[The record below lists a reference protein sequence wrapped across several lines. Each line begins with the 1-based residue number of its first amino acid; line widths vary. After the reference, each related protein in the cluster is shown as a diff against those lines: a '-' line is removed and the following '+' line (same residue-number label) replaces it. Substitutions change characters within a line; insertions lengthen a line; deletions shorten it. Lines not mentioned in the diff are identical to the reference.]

1 MRSII
6 KRYAIIAIT
15 ANTMQMIVSSF
26 VINGQVSGFL
36 LATFILFIIFTLIK
50 PVVHLVLLPIH
61 ILTMNLSAWILSI
74 VTIALWIL
82 ILPNVTLNSW
92 NFPGVSLGSANIS
105 SAVLPLWQTVI
116 IFSIIMV
123 CVMELYRYIFN

>member
-15 ANTMQMIVSSF
+15 AYTMQMIVSSF
-26 VINGQVSGFL
+26 VISGQLSGFL
-36 LATFILFIIFTLIK
+36 SATFILFIVFTLIK
-50 PVVHLVLLPIH
+50 PVIHLLLLPIH

-82 ILPNVTLNSW
+82 ILPNVTLQSW
-92 NFPGVSLGSANIS
+92 SFPGVSLGFANFSA
-105 SAVLPLWQTVI
+105 AVLPLWQTVI

>member
-15 ANTMQMIVSSF
+15 AYTMQIIVSSF
-26 VINGQVSGFL
+26 VISGQLNGFL
-36 LATFILFIIFTLIK
+36 SSTFILFVIFTLIK
-50 PVVHLVLLPIH
+50 PIIHLVLLPIH

-82 ILPNVTLNSW
+82 ILPSVTLQNW
-92 NFPGVSLGSANIS
+92 NFPGMSLGFVNVS
-105 SAVLPLWQTVI
+105 SAAVPLWQTVI